1 MPTGQMGFDRD
12 DFRDDRDRDRD
23 RDRQREQDRA
33 DRQRMRE
40 QQRQDQERR
49 EREEDERERQ
59 EALRRIIND
68 EEVTISNE
76 EQKIINDPNQMMMP
90 TGEIVRRTRTR
101 RGLGS
106 GAFASQFQVLRGQLP
121 KVKKRARKKAR
132 KELDRLQAEAFRE
145 ANRLLRTKTGKLRK
159 GVTQSDV
166 AKRAQKILK
175 RLRKK

>member
-1 MPTGQMGFDRD
+1 MPTGQMGFDPD

-23 RDRQREQDRA
+23 RQRDQDRA

-49 EREEDERERQ
+49 DREQDERERQ
-59 EALRRIIND
+59 EALRMVIND
-68 EEVTISNE
+68 DAITISPE
-76 EQKIINDPNQMMMP
+76 ERKIINDPNQKMMAN
-90 TGEIVRRTRTR
+90 GELVKMNNRKNRT
-101 RGLGS
+101 
-106 GAFASQFQVLRGQLP
+106 AFANQFRLDKILP
-121 KVKKRARKKAR
+121 RAKQKVRKKAR

-159 GVTQSDV
+159 GITQSDV

-175 RLRKK
+175 RLRK